1 MPPHAKED
9 ALIAAAL
16 ERLVLH
22 MHAFNPSA
30 QATGAM
36 SAAKADGTFH
46 TRLEIVFRH
55 VVTNM
60 TGETTF
66 NQLIADGLA
75 EADLQ

>member
-1 MPPHAKED
+1 
-9 ALIAAAL
+9 
-16 ERLVLH
+16 
-22 MHAFNPSA
+22 
-30 QATGAM
+30 M